1 MPADARAWL
10 HACSLPDETVLS
22 GDRLAEASGNMTWI
36 SPTAA
41 QAEKLTSGDLAEWAR
56 AIAERRALQLKQLGC
71 GAAIMR
77 FYCWHD
83 GLAGQL
89 RTSAVRNDGQPLP
102 FACKVSETE
111 DIEGVCA
118 EFLRS
123 YLPAP
128 AQPESDVDFAEDD
141 DPDAEPFC
149 LRVWVTQI
157 P

>member
-1 MPADARAWL
+1 MMAGARAWL
-10 HACSLPDETVLS
+10 HSCSLPDETVLS
-22 GDRLAEASGNMTWI
+22 GDRQEEASGNLTWI

-41 QAEKLTSGDLAEWAR
+41 QAEKLTPGDLAQWAR
-56 AIAERRALQLKQLGC
+56 AIADRRALQLKQLGC
-71 GAAIMR
+71 GAAFMR

-89 RTSAVRNDGQPLP
+89 RTSAVRNDGHPLP
-102 FACKVSETE
+102 FACMVSETE
-111 DIEGVCA
+111 DIESVCV

-128 AQPESDVDFAEDD
+128 SQSESDVELADD
-141 DPDAEPFC
+141 DDLNVEPFY